1 MTSSIQYFSINRRDG
16 KRWSLGLLL
25 ALIFYNSICWLSSKI
40 LQGRN
45 CKSVYVHNRTIKLSL
60 SPGIPW
66 SAWTKHICLAA
77 RKKMTGHQS
86 WKGHRFLCVF
96 CVCFYSLKPVR
107 LTWAPMY
114 ICASMTGVRKAEPT
128 GLNPLLW
135 PQAKHLCLPL
145 SLLHSESGIIFYL
158 KYIKYKALT
167 TEVVGFHPLY
177 KSI

>member
-45 CKSVYVHNRTIKLSL
+45 CKSVYVHNRTMKLSL

-96 CVCFYSLKPVR
+96 LFFETCKINMGTHV
-107 LTWAPMY
+107 
-114 ICASMTGVRKAEPT
+114 
-128 GLNPLLW
+128 
-135 PQAKHLCLPL
+135 HLCIYDRCEEGWAYTAQSSTLTSSKTPL
-145 SLLHSESGIIFYL
+145 STSISFTFWIWNNLLFEIH
-158 KYIKYKALT
+158 
-167 TEVVGFHPLY
+167 
-177 KSI
+177 